1 MKLNVDVELNPT
13 YTIKPVMT
21 TTGRGKS
28 KKEVL
33 KCIQSVVYFNK
44 GIAVKGEISKK
55 DIDESIPQLEM
66 FGVDFYGEFI
76 GCFISEMIIK
86 VNEMFGTYLTHK
98 DFDDFCD
105 EHKDTF
111 VRFKNELK
119 TMVDSYR

>member
-13 YTIKPVMT
+13 YTIKPVVT

-44 GIAVKGEISKK
+44 RIAVKGEISKK

-66 FGVDFYGEFI
+66 FGVDFYREFI

-111 VRFKNELK
+111 DRFKNELK